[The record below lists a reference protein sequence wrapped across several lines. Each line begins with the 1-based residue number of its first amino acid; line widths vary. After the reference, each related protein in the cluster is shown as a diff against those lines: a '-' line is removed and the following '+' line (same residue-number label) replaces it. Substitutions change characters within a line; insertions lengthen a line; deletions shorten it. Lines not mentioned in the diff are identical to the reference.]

1 VGCILSIHSD
11 ADSELYHVVFEKSNY
26 SHWVFRLL
34 DPDFQHCYIIGESY
48 GGQYWKVINNRR
60 SHLQVDIEPKEIYPT
75 VRDYCGD
82 SAKIVTIRSSVDPT
96 TPLQFFNIF
105 TCVDVIKGVLG
116 INSFFLWTPKQL
128 YRRLINERHTQ
139 AR

>member
-1 VGCILSIHSD
+1 MDTHD
-11 ADSELYHVVFEKSNY
+11 LYHVVFTKAAYE
-26 SHWVFRLL
+26 HWFFRFL

-48 GGQYWKVINNRR
+48 GGQYWKVINNHR
-60 SHLQVDIEPKEIYPT
+60 SHLQVDMEPKSLYPT

-82 SAKIVTIRSSVDPT
+82 GAKIITIRSAVDLHK
-96 TPLQFFNIF
+96 PLQFLNIF
-105 TCVDVIKGVLG
+105 TCVDVVKGVLG

-128 YRRLINERHTQ
+128 FRRLKNDRYST